1 MSEVADIMNYQKAE
15 LHELVEESDYSAS
28 FEKLS

>member
-1 MSEVADIMNYQKAE
+1 MVADIMNYQKAE
-15 LHELVEESDYSAS
+15 LNDLVQESDYSAS